1 MRTPLDILRGR
12 IEAQVNKRVYGAQH
26 AARAVVDK
34 QGRKLIKKGE
44 DKVKGAAA
52 GDKAATVKKKK
63 KKMGWWPFGGD
74 DDEEQ
79 TAVAGCSNCGK
90 EVDASWELCAYC
102 GHDLQASGSM
112 NAHGNPPLPAHVL
125 EPAQPINPGAP
136 NKTVAIN
143 LDEFK
148 SPEREIVG
156 WLLVMEGAQKG
167 ADFRIYSGA
176 NSMGAGADND
186 IVVTDEYLS
195 SRHATIR
202 YEDGHYFIIDNNST
216 NGSYVGEKKI
226 TKYELIDNDTIRLGR
241 TQIRIKCLF

>member
-12 IEAQVNKRVYGAQH
+12 IEAQVNKKVYGAQH
-26 AARAVVDK
+26 AARAAVDK

-44 DKVKGAAA
+44 DKVKDAASGKPEA
-52 GDKAATVKKKK
+52 KAKKK
-63 KKMGWWPFGGD
+63 KKMGWWPFSNDEDGEQGG
-74 DDEEQ
+74 
-79 TAVAGCSNCGK
+79 VASCPSCAK

-102 GHDLQASGSM
+102 GHDLQSGAM
-112 NAHGNPPLPAHVL
+112 HGNPPLPAHML
-125 EPAQPINPGAP
+125 DEPVVQNPGAP

-143 LDEFK
+143 LDELK

-167 ADFRIYSGA
+167 TDFRVYSGV
-176 NSMGAGADND
+176 NSIGAGADND

-202 YEDGHYFIIDNNST
+202 YEDGHYFMIDNNST
-216 NGSYVGEKKI
+216 NGTYVGEKKI

-241 TQIRIKCLF
+241 THIRIKCLF

>member
-1 MRTPLDILRGR
+1 MRSPLDILRGR
-12 IEAQVNKRVYGAQH
+12 IEAKVNKKVYGAQH
-26 AARAVVDK
+26 AARAAVDK

-44 DKVKGAAA
+44 DKVKDAASGKPEA
-52 GDKAATVKKKK
+52 QAKKK

-74 DDEEQ
+74 EEEGEQ
-79 TAVAGCSNCGK
+79 GAAGCPSCGK
-90 EVDASWELCAYC
+90 EVDTSWENCAYC
-102 GHDLQASGSM
+102 GHDLHAGGSM
-112 NAHGNPPLPAHVL
+112 AGNPPLPMHVRD
-125 EPAQPINPGAP
+125 EPVAQNPGGP
-136 NKTVAIN
+136 QKTVAIN

-148 SPEREIVG
+148 TSEREIVG

-167 ADFRIYSGA
+167 TDFRIYSGA

-202 YEDGHYFIIDNNST
+202 YEDGHYFLVDNNST